1 MIMQKLLGII
11 GPSAQGLSMFS
22 VIVGAIFTIDCRIMA
37 GTDYSKA
44 VQCYITGLPMM
55 GLGGAFSAGYNTF
68 NPNLRSPNEPNK
80 ANKGNG
86 LQRAFRRSDDDK

>member
-1 MIMQKLLGII
+1 MQKLLGII

-22 VIVGAIFTIDCRIMA
+22 VIVGAIFTIDFRIMA
-37 GTDYSKA
+37 GKDYSKA

>member
-1 MIMQKLLGII
+1 MQKLLGII
-11 GPSAQGLSMFS
+11 GPSAQGLGMFS

-37 GTDYSKA
+37 GKDYSKA

-55 GLGGAFSAGYNTF
+55 GLGRAFSAGYNTF

>member
-1 MIMQKLLGII
+1 MTMQKLLGII

-37 GTDYSKA
+37 GKDYSNA

-55 GLGGAFSAGYNTF
+55 GLGGAFTAGYNTF
-68 NPNLRSPNEPNK
+68 NPNLRPPNEPNK
-80 ANKGNG
+80 SNKGNG